1 MRPSILFAVVLAF
14 VVPVRAQQTGAQDR
28 IYTVKALDRIAR
40 PVLSALAAGEL
51 KKNMPLG
58 PGEEGRRKFTHLEA
72 FGRTMVG
79 IAPWLALGP
88 DSSPEGRLR
97 SEYITLSRKALV
109 NATDPASPD
118 RLDFSTPN
126 QPLVDTAFLSLALLR
141 APDQLWKPLTP
152 QQQTNVIAALKETRK
167 IKPGESNWLLFS
179 ALVEAAIW
187 HFTGECEMR
196 PITYA
201 LEKHQQWYLGD
212 GTYGDGPQ
220 LHWDYYNSYVIQPAL
235 IAVLEVCKEKGDP
248 NARLLPDTVGRARR
262 YAEVQERMISP
273 EGTFPVIGRSS
284 AYRFGAFQVL
294 SLMALR
300 HELPKEVSPA
310 AARCAL
316 TAVIRKTLET
326 PGTFDDK
333 GWLRVGAVGYQPAI
347 RDGYVST
354 GSLYMCT
361 AGLLHLG
368 LPANDPFWTAPA
380 EPWTQKRIWAGQDV
394 PGDHAYSD
402 SKEK

>member
-1 MRPSILFAVVLAF
+1 MRRPLLFLLF
-14 VVPVRAQQTGAQDR
+14 FPLITPLRAQQTGPQDR

-51 KKNMPLG
+51 KKALPLG
-58 PGEEGRRKFTHLEA
+58 PGEEDRRKFTHLEA

-88 DSSPEGRLR
+88 DNTPEGKLR
-97 SEYITLSRKALV
+97 ADYIAMSRKALI
-109 NATDPASPD
+109 NATDSASPD
-118 RLDFSTPN
+118 HLDFTTPS
-126 QPLVDTAFLSLALLR
+126 QPLVDTAFLALALLR

-152 QQQTNVIAALKETRK
+152 AQQANVIAALKETRK

-179 ALVEAAIW
+179 ASVEAAIW

-220 LHWDYYNSYVIQPAL
+220 FHWDYYNSYVIQPAL
-235 IAVLEVCKEKGDP
+235 IAVLEVCKEKSDP
-248 NARLLPDTVGRARR
+248 NAKLLPATIGRAQR
-262 YAEVQERMISP
+262 YAEVQERMVSP
-273 EGTFPVIGRSS
+273 EGTYPVIGRSS
-284 AYRFGAFQVL
+284 SYRFGAFQVL

-310 AARCAL
+310 AARGAL
-316 TAVIRKTLET
+316 TAVIRRTLEA
-326 PGTFDDK
+326 PGTFDAK
-333 GWLRVGAVGYQPAI
+333 GWLRAGAVGYQPGI

-380 EPWTQKRIWAGQDV
+380 EPWTQKRIWAGQDI
-394 PGDHAYSD
+394 PGDHHYAD
-402 SKEK
+402 PKER

>member
-1 MRPSILFAVVLAF
+1 MRLPLLFLLLVPLATSLE
-14 VVPVRAQQTGAQDR
+14 AQQTGPQDR

-40 PVLSALAAGEL
+40 PVLSTLAAGEL
-51 KKNMPLG
+51 KKSLPLG
-58 PGEEGRRKFTHLEA
+58 TGEEDRRKFTHLEA

-88 DSSPEGRLR
+88 DSTPEGKLR
-97 SEYITLSRKALV
+97 AEFIGLSRKALV

-118 RLDFSTPN
+118 HQDFTSQG

-152 QQQTNVIAALKETRK
+152 AQQANIIAALKETRK
-167 IKPGESNWLLFS
+167 VKPGESNWLLFS
-179 ALVEAAIW
+179 ASVEAAIW

-212 GTYGDGPQ
+212 GIYGDGPQ
-220 LHWDYYNSYVIQPAL
+220 FHWDYYNSYVIQPAL
-235 IAVLEVCKEKGDP
+235 IAVLEVCKEKNDP
-248 NARLLPDTVGRARR
+248 NAKLLPAAIGRAQR
-262 YAEVQERMISP
+262 YAEVQERMVSP
-273 EGTFPVIGRSS
+273 EGTYPVIGRSS

-300 HELPKEVSPA
+300 HELPKEVTPA
-310 AARCAL
+310 AVRGAL
-316 TAVIRKTLET
+316 TAVIRRTLEA
-326 PGTFDDK
+326 PGTFDAK
-333 GWLRVGAVGYQPAI
+333 GWLRVGAVGYQPGI
-347 RDGYVST
+347 RDSYVST

-368 LPANDPFWTAPA
+368 LPANDPFWTSPA
-380 EPWTQKRIWAGQDV
+380 EPWTQKRIWAGQDI
-394 PGDHAYSD
+394 PGDHHYTD
-402 SKEK
+402 PKEK